1 MIRFAF
7 GAVVLLVIGFAA
19 AWLASHSGVLA
30 LEIADLRIETT
41 VVTATVATGLL
52 ILVSVVLHHMW
63 RWLWRSPGSFGASRA
78 ARQRRDGY
86 LSLTR
91 GMVAVAAGDVA
102 EAQRH
107 ATQAAKRLHEPHLTL
122 LLSAQVAQLAGDE
135 AAAERHFT
143 AMLKRA
149 ETEFLGLRGLLA
161 QAVRKGDR
169 DKALTLAERARAI
182 RPNTP
187 WLLRELFALQ
197 TAGGQ
202 WAAAE
207 ATLVDAMKAKALP
220 AEESQ
225 HSRAVLI
232 YQRAQAAAGGEPT
245 KLALKLAEQ
254 ALELAPEFVPAAILV
269 ARLQQTRGKPRKA
282 ARVLIDAWTRAP
294 HPELAD
300 AYLALYADLDKVA
313 QLARLD
319 DLVAGQPEH
328 MESRLA
334 LARAALAA
342 GDYPRTRRELEPL
355 IADRTE
361 GAVSQRAAR
370 LMAELEEKQ
379 YGDGLSAREWL
390 LRAASAPADHAWS
403 CRSCG
408 WRGATWT
415 IQCAAC
421 GGFDTLRW
429 RAPATGT
436 QVLAITPPPS

>member
-7 GAVVLLVIGFAA
+7 GAVVLLALGVAA
-19 AWLASHSGVLA
+19 AWLAGHSGILA
-30 LEIADLRIETT
+30 LEVADLRIETT
-41 VVTATVATGLL
+41 VVVATVATALL
-52 ILVSVVLHHMW
+52 ILVSVVLHHLW

-86 LSLTR
+86 EALTR

-107 ATQAAKRLHEPHLTL
+107 ATQAAKRLQEPHLTL
-122 LLSAQVAQLAGDE
+122 LLSAQAAQLAGDE

-143 AMLKRA
+143 AMLKRP
-149 ETEFLGLRGLLA
+149 ETEFLGLRGLLV

-169 DKALTLAERARAI
+169 AKALALAERARAI

-197 TAGGQ
+197 TAGAQ

-207 ATLVDAMKAKALP
+207 ATLADAMKAKALP
-220 AEESQ
+220 AEESR
-225 HSRAVLI
+225 HSHAVLV
-232 YQRAQAAAGGEPT
+232 YQRAAAAATAGNASE
-245 KLALKLAEQ
+245 ALKLAEK
-254 ALELAPEFVPAAILV
+254 ALDLAPEFTPAAILV
-269 ARLQQTRGKPRKA
+269 ARLQQARGKPRKA
-282 ARVLIDAWTRAP
+282 TRVLIDAWGRAP
-294 HPELAD
+294 HPDLAD
-300 AYLALYADLDKVA
+300 ARLALHEDLDKTA
-313 QLARLD
+313 QLARLE
-319 DLVAGQPEH
+319 DLVAGQPDH
-328 MESRLA
+328 LESRLA
-334 LARAALAA
+334 LARGALAA
-342 GDYPRTRRELEPL
+342 GDYPRARRELEPL

-361 GAVSQRAAR
+361 GAINQRAAR

-408 WRGATWT
+408 WQGAAWAM
-415 IQCAAC
+415 QCPAC
-421 GGFDTLRW
+421 GGFDTLQW
-429 RAPATGT
+429 RAPAAGLQTLT
-436 QVLAITPPPS
+436 SLPPPA